1 MATIL
6 SKSRYGWGAYL
17 LSKPVYM
24 WSSLISSLGSQ
35 LLFIHQRTEA
45 EGVIVMF
52 DGRQKAGNWI
62 VSVPMISHH
71 HYSLCL
77 LFTSQKQMEL

>member
-17 LSKPVYM
+17 LSKPVYI
-24 WSSLISSLGSQ
+24 ISSLGSQ